1 LRSEPTEVARM
12 QSAVKQLMQ
21 ATVDTAAATPASRP
35 GAAVRRRRQSAPPPP
50 PRWRVIANE
59 LLAKLRTRRTW
70 VAIMFIL
77 GTLDVVM
84 NLVNFV
90 QLSSDELNYGLVI
103 GPPTKDLWTSLCVFT
118 VFGTLLY
125 IPETINTFSVLY
137 RSQLFCRSNYP

>member
-1 LRSEPTEVARM
+1 MRSEPTEVARM